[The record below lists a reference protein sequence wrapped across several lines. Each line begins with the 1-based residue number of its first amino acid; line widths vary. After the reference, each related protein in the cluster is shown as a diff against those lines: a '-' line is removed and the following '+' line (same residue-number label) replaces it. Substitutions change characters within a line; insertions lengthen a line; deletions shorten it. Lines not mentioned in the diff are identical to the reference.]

1 MQYLPLNYQQTLRAQ
16 PRRTDPPVAK
26 VQNCD
31 ALTVQSNQFRSVPR
45 RITLKVA
52 ETPGN
57 GRALADDVWC
67 EEALRFENTKSRLQY
82 YYVKIGSDP
91 EAHAIAFKLPS
102 GCYISM
108 CSHGHHARVGVDHKE
123 HYDPLLLLGYAQ

>member
-31 ALTVQSNQFRSVPR
+31 ALIVQSNQFRSVHLR

-67 EEALRFENTKSRLQY
+67 EEALRFENTKSRLQ
-82 YYVKIGSDP
+82 
-91 EAHAIAFKLPS
+91 
-102 GCYISM
+102 
-108 CSHGHHARVGVDHKE
+108 
-123 HYDPLLLLGYAQ
+123 